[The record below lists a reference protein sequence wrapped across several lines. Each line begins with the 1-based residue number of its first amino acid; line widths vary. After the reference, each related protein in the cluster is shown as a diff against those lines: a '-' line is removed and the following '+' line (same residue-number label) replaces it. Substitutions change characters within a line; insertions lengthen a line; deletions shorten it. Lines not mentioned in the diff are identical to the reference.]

1 MEESEYYPDIS
12 FERNVVCG
20 DEVAYW
26 LHLRNTAT
34 PLNLMCQV
42 TSYENMAW
50 DLISM
55 QQFEKE
61 LKAFS
66 LFLHNEPALA

>member
-1 MEESEYYPDIS
+1 M
-12 FERNVVCG
+12 F
-20 DEVAYW
+20 
-26 LHLRNTAT
+26 
-34 PLNLMCQV
+34 QV

>member
-1 MEESEYYPDIS
+1 LVTSQEY
-12 FERNVVCG
+12 C
-20 DEVAYW
+20 
-26 LHLRNTAT
+26 NTTKLDVPAI
-34 PLNLMCQV
+34 
-42 TSYENMAW
+42 TSYEIMDW
-50 DLISM
+50 DLNSM